1 MKRSPLAA
9 CTHAAGQF
17 KGTQNGHV
25 SGIVFEDIDIIDP
38 QRYAIGV
45 DQNGQSQGATL
56 TGGQRGRLAASNV
69 TINDV
74 LFRRVRATLG
84 KRTKSRHALLRASL
98 TEGSLPATRGAWL
111 ADGSTW
117 RMSV

>member
-25 SGIVFEDIDIIDP
+25 PGIVFEDIDIIDP

-45 DQNGQSQGATL
+45 ESQGATL